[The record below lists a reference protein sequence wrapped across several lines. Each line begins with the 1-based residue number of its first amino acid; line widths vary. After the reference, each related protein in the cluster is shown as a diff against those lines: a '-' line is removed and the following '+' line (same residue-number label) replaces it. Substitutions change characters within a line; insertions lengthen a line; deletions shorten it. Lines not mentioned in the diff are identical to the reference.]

1 MAAYTLDLDM
11 EQGSRYTLAFTYVD
25 DQLDVD
31 GNPVLDGE
39 GNPVPGTPRD
49 FTGWTGRMQ
58 VRKSYGS
65 PVLIDLTTEH
75 ITLGTD
81 GSVVIDIGADLT
93 DGLVEVSG
101 SRIGQA
107 IKTGVYD
114 LEIVEDAD
122 PTNVERLLEGK
133 VNVDPNVTR
142 EDA

>member
-1 MAAYTLDLDM
+1 MAAEQLDLNM
-11 EQGSRYTLAFTYVD
+11 EQGSRFTLAFTYVD
-25 DQLDVD
+25 DELDENGD
-31 GNPVLDGE
+31 PVLDDNGD
-39 GNPVPGTPRD
+39 PVPGEPRD
-49 FTGWTGRMQ
+49 FTGWSARMQ
-58 VRKSYGS
+58 VRKTFGS
-65 PVLIDLTTEH
+65 PVLIDLTNEQ
-75 ITLGTD
+75 ITLGSD

-93 DGLVEVSG
+93 DNLIEVSG